1 MVLLLVDCIRIVKI
15 PQGFTNAH
23 ALGVLSPRRK
33 FAKILM
39 SVRGEFATRMQSVVT
54 PQGAFLVLVR
64 RVLKAMATRNAL
76 RLTNAK
82 LSMLRYCTHLVF
94 FVAIVLSCGEL
105 SNNLKENLPVRKQE
119 DHNNV
124 FCPNMPFYAQLFL
137 SCAGLFQTRMIVID
151 EVSC

>member
-1 MVLLLVDCIRIVKI
+1 M
-15 PQGFTNAH
+15 
-23 ALGVLSPRRK
+23 
-33 FAKILM
+33 
-39 SVRGEFATRMQSVVT
+39 
-54 PQGAFLVLVR
+54 
-64 RVLKAMATRNAL
+64 KAMATRNAL

-119 DHNNV
+119 DRNNV
-124 FCPNMPFYAQLFL
+124 FCPNMPFCAQLFL
-137 SCAGLFQTRMIVID
+137 SCGGLFQTRMIVIS